1 MPHQIPSLEFICAL
15 SNKIKKDPFE
25 PDFSQVMRWKTTGY
39 EIEKK
44 EKMQMF
50 VVVDC
55 FVEANILLCAQTSD
69 ARFILARSYLS
80 VPSTAFTP
88 GPKRCSDTTT

>member
-1 MPHQIPSLEFICAL
+1 ML
-15 SNKIKKDPFE
+15 
-25 PDFSQVMRWKTTGY
+25 
-39 EIEKK
+39 
-44 EKMQMF
+44 

-80 VPSTAFTP
+80 VPSTAFASFYQAFYPPATLSHS
-88 GPKRCSDTTT
+88 GG